1 MTNDGNRR
9 CQAGFLVATYLASLD
24 AMKWI
29 EIIMIVAIVS
39 LSVSQIECCM
49 LILILQGLYPT
60 LAVAL
65 VVNHKTPIADQ
76 LTSIE
81 SIDGED
87 AELASD
93 GKWEGR

>member
-1 MTNDGNRR
+1 MI
-9 CQAGFLVATYLASLD
+9 ATYLVSLE

-39 LSVSQIECCM
+39 RSVSRTRCFM
-49 LILILQGLYPT
+49 LMLILQGLYPT

-65 VVNHKTPIADQ
+65 VANHKTPIADQ

-81 SIDGED
+81 AIDGED
-87 AELASD
+87 AELASE